1 MSQREQLS
9 TTLDNQLETLSRID
23 TSKELVRPDLG
34 TANFE
39 DGVPVL
45 KMTVSLFKDLGSLD
59 FRILPVEFLQRM
71 SHRADVTLNWLEQVR
86 GFNLNQSN
94 PTGTRDSLLHQLE
107 VDYDQHMSE
116 FGAYIGYLL
125 VKQTDFNALD
135 AAARDKMRELDEFT
149 ADTRAEQDRI
159 RQEMDAA
166 LLSV

>member
-1 MSQREQLS
+1 M
-9 TTLDNQLETLSRID
+9 
-23 TSKELVRPDLG
+23 
-34 TANFE
+34 
-39 DGVPVL
+39 
-45 KMTVSLFKDLGSLD
+45 
-59 FRILPVEFLQRM
+59 
-71 SHRADVTLNWLEQVR
+71 
-86 GFNLNQSN
+86 
-94 PTGTRDSLLHQLE
+94 LHQLE